1 MSTGQPAP
9 PSSPASAPAA
19 WPRRIESQGDFV
31 AALHEAVVLAL
42 QHPARRMVWAD
53 PDFAD
58 WPLDDAALWPPLV
71 DWLRLPQR
79 RLVLL
84 ARDFGGLSRRCP
96 RFVEG
101 YRLWSHAITAFSP
114 ARDDEAALPSVLLVE
129 EVGVV
134 QILDKAR
141 WRGRA
146 SGDVSELLPWVDR
159 LDAVLQRSSPAF
171 AATTLGL

>member
-1 MSTGQPAP
+1 MSAGRQGRAE
-9 PSSPASAPAA
+9 PSGAA
-19 WPRRIESQGDFV
+19 WPRRIESHGEFV
-31 AALHEAVVLAL
+31 LALHEALAFAL

-53 PDFAD
+53 PDFED
-58 WPLDDAALWPPLV
+58 WPLDDAALWPRLV

-84 ARDFGGLSRRCP
+84 ARDYEGLPRRCP
-96 RFVEG
+96 RFVAG
-101 YRLWSHAITAFSP
+101 YRLWSHAITAYSP
-114 ARDDEAALPSVLLVE
+114 ARDDEVALPGLLLVE

-134 QILDKAR
+134 QLFDKER

-146 SGDVSELLPWVDR
+146 SGDVSALRPWVDR
-159 LDAVLQRSSPAF
+159 IDAVLQRSSPAF